1 MGEQQSLLDWKPPFV
16 FDGQTFNLDRDSIR
30 LNAQLKRVLAC
41 MMVSGAWMTLREIA
55 AATGDPEASVS
66 ARLRDVAKV
75 RFGLTAYFRVEK
87 KFVVRGKWAYRL
99 AARIGE

>member
-1 MGEQQSLLDWKPPFV
+1 MNNSTPLLDWEPPFV
-16 FDGQTFNLDRDSIR
+16 FDGQTFNLDRDGIR

-66 ARLRDVAKV
+66 ARIRDVAKE
-75 RFGLTAYFRVEK
+75 RFGLTGFVRVEK
-87 KFVVRGKWAYRL
+87 RFVARGLWTYRL
-99 AARIGE
+99 TKV